1 MKLYN
6 FKRLIKKYSVTF
18 CLHKTQ
24 GEYVSGKWEQGGEI
38 VKGMQGAIV
47 PMSNRKIY
55 GSGGTYTEQD
65 RELYVSTPLEAP
77 LSDLKVVY
85 KGNVYA
91 VEEGRNFEDYADAAV
106 YTLKW
111 VSKHDSAQNERDYHC

>member
-6 FKRLIKKYSVTF
+6 FHRLIKKYSVTF

-24 GEYVSGKWEQGGEI
+24 GGYVSGKWEEGGEI
-38 VKGMQGAIV
+38 VKEMHGAIV
-47 PMSNRKIY
+47 PMSDRKIY
-55 GSGGTYTEQD
+55 GSGGAYTSQD
-65 RELYVSTPLEAP
+65 RELYVTEPLKAP
-77 LSDLKVVY
+77 LSDVKVVY
-85 KGNVYA
+85 KENIYT

-111 VSKHDSAQNERDYHC
+111 VSKA

>member
-18 CLHKTQ
+18 TLRKESE
-24 GEYVSGKWEQGGEI
+24 GEYVSGKWVVGEPDE
-38 VKGMQGAIV
+38 KTMQGAIV
-47 PMSNRKIY
+47 PMSDRKIY

-65 RELYVSTPLEAP
+65 RELYVSTPLQGD
-77 LSDLKVVY
+77 LSAFKVIY
-85 KGNVYA
+85 NQNIYA
-91 VEEGRNFEDYADAAV
+91 VEYGRNFEDYADAAV

-111 VSKHDSAQNERDYHC
+111 VSKK

>member
-18 CLHKTQ
+18 CLHKIQ
-24 GEYVSGKWEQGGEI
+24 GEYVGGKWEQGGEI
-38 VKGMQGAIV
+38 VREMQGAIV
-47 PMSNRKIY
+47 PMSDRKIY

-65 RELYVSTPLEAP
+65 RELYVSTPIGTP
-77 LSDLKVVY
+77 LSDFRVVH
-85 KGNVYA
+85 KGSVYTL
-91 VEEGRNFEDYADAAV
+91 EESRNFEDYADAAV

-111 VSKHDSAQNERDYHC
+111 VSKYDSAQNE

>member
-6 FKRLIKKYSVTF
+6 FHRLIKKYSVTF
-18 CLHKTQ
+18 CLHRTQ
-24 GEYVSGKWEQGGEI
+24 GEYVSGKWEKGGEI
-38 VKGMQGAIV
+38 VKEMQGAIV
-47 PMSNRKIY
+47 PVSDRKIY

-65 RELYVSTPLEAP
+65 RELYITSKLPEP

-85 KGNVYA
+85 KDNEYA
-91 VEEGRNFEDYADAAV
+91 VEYGSNFEDYADAAV

-111 VSKHDSAQNERDYHC
+111 VSKHDSAQNE

>member
-18 CLHKTQ
+18 CLHKSQ
-24 GEYVSGKWEQGGEI
+24 GGYVSGKWEEGGEL
-38 VKGMQGAIV
+38 VKEMRGAIV
-47 PMSNRKIY
+47 PMSDRKIY
-55 GSGGTYTEQD
+55 GSGGTYTSQD
-65 RELYVSTPLEAP
+65 RELYVSEPLEGS
-77 LSDLKVVY
+77 LSDVKVVY
-85 KGNVYA
+85 KDNTYA

-111 VSKHDSAQNERDYHC
+111 VSKNDSAQSK